1 LGKDL
6 YDVWLL
12 RNVRPPVSLL
22 ERTTGADGAASLART
37 YWLRPEQPRWQ
48 GLDWDGFR
56 AEYPMVRG
64 TARDYLK
71 AVEDDLVR
79 PLFGREAPAAP
90 ERPG

>member
-1 LGKDL
+1 
-6 YDVWLL
+6 
-12 RNVRPPVSLL
+12 
-22 ERTTGADGAASLART
+22 
-37 YWLRPEQPRWQ
+37 
-48 GLDWDGFR
+48 
-56 AEYPMVRG
+56 MVRG